1 MSYIEFT
8 ATIPFDTESLLEL
21 AVDIKARLVEA
32 GAIVGD
38 VETEDESECAVHIDG
53 DIMIWHIDS
62 MPSGVCE
69 DLDAFMPDD
78 VYTDIIR

>member
-1 MSYIEFT
+1 MSYTEFT
-8 ATIPFDTESLLEL
+8 ATIPFDTESLLAL
-21 AVDIKARLVEA
+21 AIDIKSRLVAA